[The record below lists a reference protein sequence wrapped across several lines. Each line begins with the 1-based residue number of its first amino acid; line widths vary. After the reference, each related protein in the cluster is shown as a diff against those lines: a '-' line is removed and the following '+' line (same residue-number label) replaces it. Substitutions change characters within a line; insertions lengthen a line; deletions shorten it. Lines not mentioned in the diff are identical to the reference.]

1 MPGRI
6 LLVGDDR
13 AIGTAA
19 AALRAEGHRVLRAE
33 AVDRASWGVNGRV
46 DGVVL
51 DLNVPSLDGL
61 DALARLRAVEGLRE
75 TPVAVITGDHLMDED
90 VSDQFEALGASVY
103 FKPVWVDELTTIA
116 RRLVARAQR
125 CPRVLRQETPAN
137 GKLQGEAGPM
147 KRPRFG

>member
-13 AIGTAA
+13 VIGTAA

-51 DLNVPSLDGL
+51 DLNVPSLDG
-61 DALARLRAVEGLRE
+61 LARLRAVEGLRE

-116 RRLVARAQR
+116 RRLVARA
-125 CPRVLRQETPAN
+125 
-137 GKLQGEAGPM
+137 
-147 KRPRFG
+147 

>member
-13 AIGTAA
+13 TVGTAA

-33 AVDRASWGVNGRV
+33 AVDRTSWGAHGRV

-51 DLNVPSLDGL
+51 DLNVPSPDGL

-75 TPVAVITGDHLMDED
+75 TPVAVITGDQLMDED
-90 VSDQFEALGASVY
+90 VSDRFEALGASVY
-103 FKPVWVDELTTIA
+103 FKPLWADELTTIA
-116 RRLVARAQR
+116 SRLVARAQR
-125 CPRVLRQETPAN
+125 
-137 GKLQGEAGPM
+137 
-147 KRPRFG
+147 RPPVGR